1 MPKKTPLLKGFRI
14 RCEVSGNLIMLEQG
28 LNDRAGRHSDGVFR
42 AVYAGR
48 EVAITGELRMSLFL

>member
-1 MPKKTPLLKGFRI
+1 
-14 RCEVSGNLIMLEQG
+14 MLEQG